1 MDPMGMETRT
11 KQFTLP
17 LCPAYG
23 PAPHGPIAWRSL
35 QGVPLHLPEDLHST
49 LQPSA
54 ADRGLERRVVA
65 GEAQGLASAQRGEP
79 RGGWGPW
86 SHGDK
91 AWVKGGALVMLSG
104 FITPRTISCW
114 WFLANIYGGLKWGYP
129 KIRMEHPIKM
139 NDLGVPLFL
148 F

>member
-1 MDPMGMETRT
+1 MDPMGMETIT

-23 PAPHGPIAWRSL
+23 PAPHGPIAWSL

-91 AWVKGGALVMLSG
+91 A
-104 FITPRTISCW
+104 
-114 WFLANIYGGLKWGYP
+114 
-129 KIRMEHPIKM
+129 
-139 NDLGVPLFL
+139 
-148 F
+148 